1 MISTILFL
9 AQQQAGQAQS
19 GGLWYMQ
26 LLPFAFIFIIFYFLL
41 IRPQQK
47 RQKEHQ
53 NLLSNLKTGDKVVTS
68 SGIHGLIANVKD
80 TTFLVKIADNV
91 KIEVDKNAIA
101 SVSKSV
107 DQPKATAQLVPHTK
121 QPAMNPTWTFFFGLL
136 LLCIFAAYF
145 LVEKEQTKRLLGT
158 TLTVLLCAF
167 CIYSFYPPGAKIHYG
182 LDLQGGTSFL
192 IRLV

>member
-26 LLPFAFIFIIFYFLL
+26 LLPFAFIFVIFYFLL

-53 NLLSNLKTGDKVVTS
+53 QLLSNLKTGDKVITT

-107 DQPKATAQLVPHTK
+107 DQPKATA
-121 QPAMNPTWTFFFGLL
+121 
-136 LLCIFAAYF
+136 
-145 LVEKEQTKRLLGT
+145 
-158 TLTVLLCAF
+158 
-167 CIYSFYPPGAKIHYG
+167 
-182 LDLQGGTSFL
+182 
-192 IRLV
+192 

>member
-53 NLLSNLKTGDKVVTS
+53 KLLSDLKTGDKVITT

-107 DQPKATAQLVPHTK
+107 DQPKATA
-121 QPAMNPTWTFFFGLL
+121 
-136 LLCIFAAYF
+136 
-145 LVEKEQTKRLLGT
+145 
-158 TLTVLLCAF
+158 
-167 CIYSFYPPGAKIHYG
+167 
-182 LDLQGGTSFL
+182 
-192 IRLV
+192 

>member
-26 LLPFAFIFIIFYFLL
+26 LLPFAFIFVIFYFLL

-53 NLLSNLKTGDKVVTS
+53 KLLSDLKTGDKVITT

-107 DQPKATAQLVPHTK
+107 DQPKATAQ
-121 QPAMNPTWTFFFGLL
+121 
-136 LLCIFAAYF
+136 
-145 LVEKEQTKRLLGT
+145 
-158 TLTVLLCAF
+158 
-167 CIYSFYPPGAKIHYG
+167 
-182 LDLQGGTSFL
+182 
-192 IRLV
+192 

>member
-26 LLPFAFIFIIFYFLL
+26 LLPFAFIFVIFYFLL

-53 NLLSNLKTGDKVVTS
+53 QLLSNLKTGDKVVTS

-80 TTFLVKIADNV
+80 TTFLVKVADNV

-107 DQPKATAQLVPHTK
+107 DQPKATAQ
-121 QPAMNPTWTFFFGLL
+121 
-136 LLCIFAAYF
+136 
-145 LVEKEQTKRLLGT
+145 
-158 TLTVLLCAF
+158 
-167 CIYSFYPPGAKIHYG
+167 
-182 LDLQGGTSFL
+182 
-192 IRLV
+192 

>member
-1 MISTILFL
+1 
-9 AQQQAGQAQS
+9 
-19 GGLWYMQ
+19 MQ

-53 NLLSNLKTGDKVVTS
+53 KLLSDLKTGDKVITT
-68 SGIHGLIANVKD
+68 SGIHGLIANVKE

-107 DQPKATAQLVPHTK
+107 DQPKATAQ
-121 QPAMNPTWTFFFGLL
+121 
-136 LLCIFAAYF
+136 
-145 LVEKEQTKRLLGT
+145 
-158 TLTVLLCAF
+158 
-167 CIYSFYPPGAKIHYG
+167 
-182 LDLQGGTSFL
+182 
-192 IRLV
+192 

>member
-26 LLPFAFIFIIFYFLL
+26 LLPFAFIFVIFYFLL

-53 NLLSNLKTGDKVVTS
+53 RLLSDLKTGDKVVTS

-107 DQPKATAQLVPHTK
+107 DQPKATAQ
-121 QPAMNPTWTFFFGLL
+121 
-136 LLCIFAAYF
+136 
-145 LVEKEQTKRLLGT
+145 
-158 TLTVLLCAF
+158 
-167 CIYSFYPPGAKIHYG
+167 
-182 LDLQGGTSFL
+182 
-192 IRLV
+192 

>member
-1 MISTILFL
+1 
-9 AQQQAGQAQS
+9 
-19 GGLWYMQ
+19 MQ

-53 NLLSNLKTGDKVVTS
+53 QLLSNLKTGDKVVTS

-107 DQPKATAQLVPHTK
+107 DHPKATA
-121 QPAMNPTWTFFFGLL
+121 
-136 LLCIFAAYF
+136 
-145 LVEKEQTKRLLGT
+145 
-158 TLTVLLCAF
+158 
-167 CIYSFYPPGAKIHYG
+167 
-182 LDLQGGTSFL
+182 
-192 IRLV
+192 